1 MIIIN
6 ADKVSKY
13 VNIKKE
19 VQHKSFIK
27 KIQQYIKPD
36 KEKKYIL
43 NNCSFKISQG
53 ERIAILGLN
62 GAGKST
68 IMKILSGAMIPS
80 HGNIDVLGFKPCE
93 RKQEFLKKIG
103 VVFGHKSSLI
113 WDLPLIHS
121 FILHKSIY
129 EIEKKTFD
137 SNLDYFL
144 NLLDMLK
151 CLNKKVRYLSLGE
164 RVKADLIMN
173 LLHSP
178 QILLLDE
185 PTIGL
190 DMEAKFQIRDFIANN
205 QNFNNTTFI
214 MTTHD
219 PSDIEQCCEK
229 ILILN
234 EGEFVFS
241 SKVNEIKNKFNNKI
255 RIMINKKEHNI
266 DLSLLQNYLN
276 LFPEIEFH
284 ASDNYFLIILDK
296 SSELQIVQFLIEK
309 NIRGFELKNMSFEEI
324 LSHQFRILNFEDKDY
339 NEDE

>member
-6 ADKVSKY
+6 AEKISKY
-13 VNIKKE
+13 VNIKKD
-19 VQHKSFIK
+19 VHQNTLIK
-27 KIQQYIKPD
+27 RIKQYIKPE

-43 NNCSFKISQG
+43 NNCSFKINQG

-68 IMKILSGAMIPS
+68 LMKILSGAMMPS
-80 HGNIDVLGFKPCE
+80 HGNIDVLGFKPFH
-93 RKQEFLKKIG
+93 RKQEFLKQIG

-129 EIEKKTFD
+129 EIEEQKF
-137 SNLDYFL
+137 SNNLDYFL
-144 NLLDMLK
+144 NLLDMQQ

-178 QILLLDE
+178 KVLLLDE

-205 QNFNNTTFI
+205 QNFNKTTFVI
-214 MTTHD
+214 TTHD

-229 ILILN
+229 ILILK
-234 EGEFVFS
+234 EGEFVFT

-255 RIMINKKEHNI
+255 RIMINKKENNI
-266 DLSLLQNYLN
+266 DLNLLQSYLTSF
-276 LFPEIEFH
+276 LDIEFH
-284 ASDNYFLIILDK
+284 EYTNYFLLILDK
-296 SSELQIVQFLIEK
+296 LSELQIVQFLIQK

-324 LSHQFRILNFEDKDY
+324 LAHQFRILNFEDKDY